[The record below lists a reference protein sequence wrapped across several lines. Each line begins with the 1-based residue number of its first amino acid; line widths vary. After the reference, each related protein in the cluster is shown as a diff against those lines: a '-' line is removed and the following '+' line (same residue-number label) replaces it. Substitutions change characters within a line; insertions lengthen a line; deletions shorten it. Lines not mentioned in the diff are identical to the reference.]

1 MKKPN
6 LNIIVLFFL
15 FAVFVSNA
23 QVGINTT
30 TPNAQL
36 EIKSS
41 NQANPTNS
49 DGLII
54 PKIDTFPSTN
64 PTSAQ
69 QGMMVY
75 LTTTNG
81 LNSPGFYYWDN
92 TAIPSP
98 KWVAIGSGSSS
109 SSSFTHYI
117 GELYGGGIVVAV
129 WKESGVEKGLIAS
142 LKNMSITT
150 AFPYNI
156 PWTTVAKQSTAIG
169 SGARSL
175 VDGLANSNAI
185 VAQNGNAANTAATV
199 CKAWTD
205 GGFNDWYLPAIWELD
220 QIYNNAFIINTVLGA
235 ADGIATETYW
245 SSTEI
250 DGSLVWMKYF
260 YQGYSN
266 NISKGNG
273 LYVRAVRRF

>member
-1 MKKPN
+1 MRIQIKYI
-6 LNIIVLFFL
+6 LLILLFFVAL
-15 FAVFVSNA
+15 VSNA

-30 TPNAQL
+30 SPNAQL

-41 NQANPTNS
+41 DQANPTIT

-54 PKIDTFPSTN
+54 PKIDVFPSTN
-64 PTSAQ
+64 PTAAQ

-75 LTTTNG
+75 LTTTVGVN
-81 LNSPGFYYWDN
+81 LPGFYYWDGASWKSVGG
-92 TAIPSP
+92 TGG
-98 KWVAIGSGSSS
+98 GSGSA
-109 SSSFTHYI
+109 FTHYI

-142 LKNMSITT
+142 LKNMSITS

-156 PWTTVAKQSTAIG
+156 PWTTVALQSTAVP
-169 SGARSL
+169 SFGARSL
-175 VDGLANSNAI
+175 VDGQANSNAI

-220 QIYNNAFIINTVLGA
+220 QIYNNAFIINTILGA

>member
-6 LNIIVLFFL
+6 LNILFL
-15 FAVFVSNA
+15 FLLFAALVSNA

-75 LTTTNG
+75 LTTTSG

-92 TAIPSP
+92 NALPSP
-98 KWVAIGSGSSS
+98 KWVAIGSGS

-142 LKNMSITT
+142 TEDLKTSGGLTNMAWSGTT
-150 AFPYNI
+150 N
-156 PWTTVAKQSTAIG
+156 VVVTAP
-169 SGARSL
+169 GATSL
-175 VDGLANSNAI
+175 VDGLANTNAI
-185 VAQNGNAANTAATV
+185 ITQNSTADRAASV
-199 CKAWTD
+199 CKAYLG
-205 GGFNDWYLPAIWELD
+205 GGFNDWYLPAIWELK
-220 QIYNNAFIINTVLGA
+220 QCFESSFIVNTILGSANGFKISNN
-235 ADGIATETYW
+235 YS
-245 SSTEI
+245 SSTEFTSGQI
-250 DGSLVWMKYF
+250 YHVRFDAGVIQAAAKSDL
-260 YQGYSN
+260 
-266 NISKGNG
+266 
-273 LYVRAVRRF
+273 LLVRAVRRF

>member
-6 LNIIVLFFL
+6 LNILFL
-15 FAVFVSNA
+15 FLLFAALVSNA

-75 LTTTNG
+75 LTTTSG

-92 TAIPSP
+92 NALPSP
-98 KWVAIGSGSSS
+98 KWVAIGSGS

-142 LKNMSITT
+142 LTNMKTSSNNELIG
-150 AFPYNI
+150 
-156 PWTTVAKQSTAIG
+156 WSGTVNTVVPLP
-169 SGARSL
+169 GATSL
-175 VDGLANSNAI
+175 VDGMSNTNAI
-185 VAQNGNAANTAATV
+185 VAQNATANMAATI
-199 CKAWTD
+199 CKSFNG
-205 GGFNDWYLPAIWELD
+205 GGFNDWYLPSIWELD
-220 QIYNNAFIINTVLGA
+220 ECYKVAFVVNSILGPLNGFKYN
-235 ADGIATETYW
+235 TYW
-245 SSTEI
+245 SSTER
-250 DGSLVWMKYF
+250 DANYAYYKYF
-260 YQGYSN
+260 DAGYNYFST
-266 NISKGNG
+266 KGNP
-273 LYVRAVRRF
+273 YFVRAVRRF